1 MSLLTPAP
9 FDNDDNENLISKKK
23 VAHNKTQKK
32 YTKSDFDTE
41 KVTSMMKTIHEN
53 SNAEDSNLADFNPPQ
68 SAISMGAER
77 AKLNRERESMQNIES
92 FNAATKPEYSPDL
105 GNSPSP
111 MENND
116 DLDLTNFKTN
126 YGTDKSIEEYYKKFI
141 PNYSSSKN
149 AHGER
154 SYPYATANA
163 QPLQSYGNDV
173 LLAKLNYMINLL
185 EEKQDER
192 TNNVTEEVVLYSFLG
207 IFIIFIVDSFTRIG
221 KYVR

>member
-9 FDNDDNENLISKKK
+9 FDNDENENLISKKK
-23 VAHNKTQKK
+23 VAHNKTQKR
-32 YTKSDFDTE
+32 YAKSDFDAE

-53 SNAEDSNLADFNPPQ
+53 SNAEDLNLADFNPPQ
-68 SAISMGAER
+68 SAISMGSER
-77 AKLNRERESMQNIES
+77 AKLNRERESMQNLGS
-92 FNAATKPEYSPDL
+92 FDAATKPEYSPDL

-111 MENND
+111 MGNND
-116 DLDLTNFKTN
+116 DLDLNNFKTN

-141 PNYSSSKN
+141 PNYSSANN

-154 SYPYATANA
+154 SCPYTTANA

-173 LLAKLNYMINLL
+173 LLSKLNYMINLL

-207 IFIIFIVDSFTRIG
+207 IFIIFIVDSFTRVG